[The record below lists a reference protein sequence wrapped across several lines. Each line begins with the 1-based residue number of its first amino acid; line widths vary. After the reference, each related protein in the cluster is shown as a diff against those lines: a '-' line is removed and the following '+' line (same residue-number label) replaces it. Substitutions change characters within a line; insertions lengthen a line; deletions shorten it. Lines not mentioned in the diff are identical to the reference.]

1 MDEHIS
7 VSHEKVLTNIWVT
20 TCYIVP
26 KLVQV
31 LRTSASS
38 ALKIE
43 KELNATSL
51 KILIS
56 MVQIFLLV
64 KKIYV
69 LRVLH
74 ESVKN
79 VLWNNNQRMFRNN
92 ILRLLNYF
100 EIKHI
105 LE

>member
-1 MDEHIS
+1 M
-7 VSHEKVLTNIWVT
+7 
-20 TCYIVP
+20 P

-31 LRTSASS
+31 LRTSDSS

-79 VLWNNNQRMFRNN
+79 VL
-92 ILRLLNYF
+92 
-100 EIKHI
+100 
-105 LE
+105 

>member
-1 MDEHIS
+1 M
-7 VSHEKVLTNIWVT
+7 
-20 TCYIVP
+20 P

-56 MVQIFLLV
+56 MVQIFLLL

-79 VLWNNNQRMFRNN
+79 VL
-92 ILRLLNYF
+92 
-100 EIKHI
+100 
-105 LE
+105 

>member
-1 MDEHIS
+1 M
-7 VSHEKVLTNIWVT
+7 
-20 TCYIVP
+20 P

-79 VLWNNNQRMFRNN
+79 VL
-92 ILRLLNYF
+92 
-100 EIKHI
+100 
-105 LE
+105 